1 MSVTLAEH
9 NFVLWSALTCKDLTS
24 ISRILCNKSYFHCVI
39 TIALLLSLAEK
50 SIFRSVLSIN
60 DRQCASTDVCFH
72 IANKVVQ
79 FHFSQATPLFTK

>member
-1 MSVTLAEH
+1 MSVTLVEH

-50 SIFRSVLSIN
+50 VFSDQSQVQMTDNARAQMSAFVLPTKWFSFISVRL
-60 DRQCASTDVCFH
+60 
-72 IANKVVQ
+72 
-79 FHFSQATPLFTK
+79 LFTK